1 MSRAT
6 YVNGSPTL
14 CFALTNIKT
23 QFTCVGNNIAKQFVC
38 VRCFYSD
45 QRLVVWKLRLG
56 IFPSR
61 ADWFERM
68 EE

>member
-14 CFALTNIKT
+14 CFALTNIKI
-23 QFTCVGNNIAKQFVC
+23 FTCVGNNIAKQFVC

-61 ADWFERM
+61 AAWFERM